1 MKEEIKNYLEQIWQE
16 SRYRVIGLF
25 AGLFI
30 GLAILIFGFWR
41 TIFVLLCGSVG
52 LYIGTRLDEGDTIF
66 SMLERI
72 LPERFNHFR

>member
-41 TIFVLLCGSVG
+41 TIFVLFCGSVG
-52 LYIGTRLDEGDTIF
+52 LFIGMRLDEGDTIF